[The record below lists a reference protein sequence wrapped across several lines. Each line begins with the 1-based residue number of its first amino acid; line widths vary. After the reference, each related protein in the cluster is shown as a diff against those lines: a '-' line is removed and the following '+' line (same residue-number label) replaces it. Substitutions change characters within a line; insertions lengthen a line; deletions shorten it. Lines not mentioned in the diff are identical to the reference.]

1 MFGINMEHKRL
12 LDFPVI
18 YKVTMKWVPKQMEE
32 NH

>member
-1 MFGINMEHKRL
+1 MFGIEMEYKHL
-12 LDFPVI
+12 LNVPVI